1 LAILKDILQ
10 KELSVFQD
18 LLKLEEK
25 TYRLLIEGGAKELI
39 SLNLQKENLLQK
51 VDRLEKE
58 RKNLVPAGITLQEYI
73 EENPPGAEELR
84 VLKKL
89 LLQVHTSLKRM
100 QKINRHL
107 LSYNLSYIRSVIDAI
122 SPQKREILYA
132 PSGEMQQN
140 PISTGILDSNV

>member
-1 LAILKDILQ
+1 MAILKDILQ

-122 SPQKREILYA
+122 SPQKREVLYA

>member
-10 KELSVFQD
+10 KELSIFQD

-122 SPQKREILYA
+122 SPQKREVLYA

>member
-122 SPQKREILYA
+122 SPQKREVLYA

>member
-1 LAILKDILQ
+1 MAILKDILQ
-10 KELSVFQD
+10 KELSIFQD

-122 SPQKREILYA
+122 SPQKREVLYA

>member
-1 LAILKDILQ
+1 MAILKDILQ

>member
-1 LAILKDILQ
+1 MAILKDILQ
-10 KELSVFQD
+10 KELSIFQD
-18 LLKLEEK
+18 MLKLEEK

-51 VDRLEKE
+51 VDRQEKE
-58 RKNLVPAGITLQEYI
+58 RKYLVPAGITLQEYI

-122 SPQKREILYA
+122 SPQKREVLYA